1 MQVCQWLFSNK
12 LTNSFIV
19 GVPKR
24 RGYRYRLP
32 ERDARQNFFSHNFGL
47 LLNPVK
53 KNHPRTDE
61 LETEYALLREILL
74 ARQRSGLTQAEVA
87 EKMGTKPP
95 AVTRL
100 ETALSDCRHSPTIA
114 TLKKYAQ
121 AVGCKLE
128 VHLVPTKAA

>member
-1 MQVCQWLFSNK
+1 M
-12 LTNSFIV
+12 
-19 GVPKR
+19 KR
-24 RGYRYRLP
+24 NAPTKTHKQMVELWKQEP
-32 ERDARQNFFSHNFGL
+32 EFKTAY
-47 LLNPVK
+47 
-53 KNHPRTDE
+53 DE
-61 LETEYALLREILL
+61 LETEYALLRELLL

-100 ETALSDCRHSPTIA
+100 ETALSDQRHSPTIA

-128 VHLVPTKAA
+128 VHLVPAKTAKDLKGT

>member
-1 MQVCQWLFSNK
+1 MNK
-12 LTNSFIV
+12 IT
-19 GVPKR
+19 PKKTHR
-24 RGYRYRLP
+24 AMVEEWKQEP
-32 ERDARQNFFSHNFGL
+32 EFKAAY
-47 LLNPVK
+47 
-53 KNHPRTDE
+53 DE
-61 LETEYALLREILL
+61 LETEYTLLRELLL

-100 ETALSDCRHSPTIA
+100 ETALSDNRHSPTIA

-128 VHLVPTKAA
+128 VHLVPAKAR

>member
-1 MQVCQWLFSNK
+1 MIRKPPSKPQHQMVEAWK
-12 LTNSFIV
+12 
-19 GVPKR
+19 
-24 RGYRYRLP
+24 P
-32 ERDARQNFFSHNFGL
+32 EPGFESAY
-47 LLNPVK
+47 
-53 KNHPRTDE
+53 DE
-61 LETEYALLREILL
+61 PDTPEFVLLRELLL

-100 ETALSDCRHSPTIA
+100 ETALSDQRHSPTIA

-128 VHLVPTKAA
+128 VHLVPSKSR

>member
-1 MQVCQWLFSNK
+1 MIEN
-12 LTNSFIV
+12 
-19 GVPKR
+19 VPKKTHR
-24 RGYRYRLP
+24 QMVEEWTQDP
-32 ERDARQNFFSHNFGL
+32 EFNAAYG
-47 LLNPVK
+47 
-53 KNHPRTDE
+53 E
-61 LETEYALLREILL
+61 LETEFTLLRELLL

-100 ETALSDCRHSPTIA
+100 ETALSDNRHSPTIA

-128 VHLVPTKAA
+128 VHLVPTKAH

>member
-1 MQVCQWLFSNK
+1 MNANAPKKTHREMVEQWK
-12 LTNSFIV
+12 QE
-19 GVPKR
+19 
-24 RGYRYRLP
+24 P
-32 ERDARQNFFSHNFGL
+32 EFKAAY
-47 LLNPVK
+47 
-53 KNHPRTDE
+53 DE
-61 LETEYALLREILL
+61 LETEYSLLRELLL

-100 ETALSDCRHSPTIA
+100 ETALSDNRHSPTIA

-128 VHLVPTKAA
+128 VHLVPAKAR